1 MKKVLLRLLFLLIV
15 TLVMGC
21 GTSSKKYDYP
31 AQKGGGYLS
40 IAVVSDDDL
49 LSTKFA
55 EIALATVVKSSLQIM
70 KIITVSS
77 VVDEVLNRCAKRTV
91 VDPVSN
97 IEFYVQ
103 YKPAC
108 TNKDV
113 QKISF
118 IFATLIER

>member
-55 EIALATVVKSSLQIM
+55 EIALATVGIQFQ
-70 KIITVSS
+70 T
-77 VVDEVLNRCAKRTV
+77 LNSTC
-91 VDPVSN
+91 SIN
-97 IEFYVQ
+97 QLVQ
-103 YKPAC
+103 TRMCK
-108 TNKDV
+108 K
-113 QKISF
+113 
-118 IFATLIER
+118 